1 VSREDDKGE
10 PFLARWS
17 RRKLEKPAAE
27 EAPQPPAAA
36 SVAPTLPP
44 VEKLTPESD
53 FSGFM
58 HPKVEDTLRRVALK
72 KLFTDPHFNTPDPF
86 EPYSIDLTVS
96 ETIPEEMLASLE
108 QVKTMLRK
116 PPEERTVEQEQG
128 KAAEEEQVAKPDEPG
143 RQDA

>member
-1 VSREDDKGE
+1 MSSDEKQ

-17 RRKLEKPAAE
+17 RRKLQKTE
-27 EAPQPPAAA
+27 EAAAPPAPAA
-36 SVAPTLPP
+36 SVAPPLPP

-72 KLFTDPHFNTPDPF
+72 KLFSDPHFNTPDPF
-86 EPYSIDLTVS
+86 EPYSIDLSVAES
-96 ETIPEEMLASLE
+96 IPEEMLASLE

-116 PPEERTVEQEQG
+116 PPQEHAATQE
-128 KAAEEEQVAKPDEPG
+128 KAQAEEEAKPDEPG